1 VPRLGLSGRNAGNDR
16 LVPESGRKRSA
27 AGGTV
32 GRATKFASREAG
44 HRPMLRKFP
53 IAGIVRIAVQAS
65 QIQSDTTVESSLAP
79 I

>member
-1 VPRLGLSGRNAGNDR
+1 MPRLGLSGRNVGKVR
-16 LVPESGRKRSA
+16 LVPESGRKTSLARGA
-27 AGGTV
+27 L
-32 GRATKFASREAG
+32 GRAAKFASLEAG
-44 HRPMLRKFP
+44 YRPMLMKFP